1 MPPSTTPGRLVP
13 RCSSLATPTWPLPTR
28 TEAPLSQVT
37 CNPLLAGEV
46 LLGFLVPFCCCLSS
60 FSPPV
65 HPLCCSDPEFSQPS
79 GLLLPSF
86 HIFGRPSR
94 RWVLLP

>member
-46 LLGFLVPFCCCLSS
+46 LRGFLVHFCCGLSCC
-60 FSPPV
+60 SPPRGV
-65 HPLCCSDPEFSQPS
+65 WPGNFPAVRPFASTHP
-79 GLLLPSF
+79 
-86 HIFGRPSR
+86 PSR
-94 RWVLLP
+94 SPLSTLHLPPTAP